1 MLVGIETLLFLL
13 MSNYKDIYF
22 PPFQKDSSFV
32 KTRDISYNSN
42 LLLFMVLEEDKLAHN
57 YPDDG
62 APKHLFSRWFYPTNT
77 LFLPLYAK
85 SSSQ

>member
-1 MLVGIETLLFLL
+1 MYFCAGFTLSEISVVVFTMLVGIETLLFLL

-42 LLLFMVLEEDKLAHN
+42 LLLFMVLEEDKLANN

-62 APKHLFSRWFYPTNT
+62 APKHLFSR
-77 LFLPLYAK
+77 
-85 SSSQ
+85 

>member
-1 MLVGIETLLFLL
+1 MYFCAGFTLSEISVVVFTMLVGIETLLFLL

-62 APKHLFSRWFYPTNT
+62 APKHLFSR
-77 LFLPLYAK
+77 
-85 SSSQ
+85 

>member
-1 MLVGIETLLFLL
+1 MYFCAGFTLSEISVVVFTLLVGIETLLFLL

-62 APKHLFSRWFYPTNT
+62 APKHLFSR
-77 LFLPLYAK
+77 
-85 SSSQ
+85 